1 MVFNRNTLYN
11 RSKILYVSLTWLR
24 PFTRRNETNNWSVA
38 QWRQRLLSL
47 LEITQ
52 WALAL
57 LMEITETHEAKKEG
71 FERPLFHNKK
81 MVSLLHS
88 PL

>member
-1 MVFNRNTLYN
+1 MAATVYTA
-11 RSKILYVSLTWLR
+11 K
-24 PFTRRNETNNWSVA
+24 RNEQLERGIMAPKTEQNSEVV
-38 QWRQRLLSL
+38 SL

-52 WALAL
+52 RALAL